1 MTTISSLERLQ
12 APDVAKLL
20 LAEQEA
26 ATNPTIAVV
35 DVRDDGMHPLC
46 PPPVPLH
53 PIPLTQSRLTPLSD
67 HIGGHI
73 KGSINAPSQT
83 LDAKMPTLVRQL
95 ADKKTVIFHCA
106 LSQQR
111 GPGAA
116 LKYIRE
122 RERMFP
128 KSKTKTAEGD
138 EKGAKGEKE
147 EGDDQKVFVLDR
159 GFVGWQEVYA
169 QDERLTEG
177 YRKELW
183 EDGYQG

>member
-1 MTTISSLERLQ
+1 MLDR
-12 APDVAKLL
+12 
-20 LAEQEA
+20 
-26 ATNPTIAVV
+26 
-35 DVRDDGMHPLC
+35 
-46 PPPVPLH
+46 
-53 PIPLTQSRLTPLSD
+53 
-67 HIGGHI
+67 IGGHI
-73 KGSINAPSQT
+73 KGSIHAPSRT

-95 ADKKTVIFHCA
+95 HDKKTVIFHCA

-128 KSKTKTAEGD
+128 SRKKADGQKATEDEGGKKTES
-138 EKGAKGEKE
+138 E
-147 EGDDQKVFVLDR
+147 EVEQKVYVLDR

-169 QDERLTEG
+169 DDERLTEG

-183 EDGYQG
+183 EDGYWG